1 VKAMHLIINHETPD
15 DFVVSTM
22 KTNSVR
28 DMVEYVFKKLG
39 MDYKDYVHQNPKYLR
54 PEELKYL
61 KGDSTKIR
69 ETLGWEPE
77 YDFHALMDD
86 MIQHWDEPIR
96 IKRLVADTA

>member
-1 VKAMHLIINHETPD
+1 MHPIINHDTPD

-22 KTNSVR
+22 KTHSVR

-39 MDYKDYVHQNPKYLR
+39 MDYKDYVTQNPKYLR

-61 KGDSTKIR
+61 KGDSTKAR
-69 ETLGWEPE
+69 ETLGWKPD

-86 MIQHWDEPIR
+86 MIRHWDEQIR
-96 IKRLVADTA
+96 IRRLVAETA